1 MQLNKDLREFAELLN
16 SNRVEFV
23 VVGAFAV
30 GWHGFPR
37 FTGDLDVLVRPTIE
51 NGAAVVEAI
60 RQFGFASL
68 GITREDFAHPGQV
81 VQLGFQPSR
90 IDVITSITGVE
101 FEDAWA
107 GKIAGDIDG
116 LPVFFIGFDDLIRN
130 KESTG
135 RPKDLL
141 DADQLRQR
149 RPKP

>member
-68 GITREDFAHPGQV
+68 GITREDFADPGQV

>member
-1 MQLNKDLREFAELLN
+1 M
-16 SNRVEFV
+16 
-23 VVGAFAV
+23 
-30 GWHGFPR
+30 
-37 FTGDLDVLVRPTIE
+37 
-51 NGAAVVEAI
+51 
-60 RQFGFASL
+60 
-68 GITREDFAHPGQV
+68 
-81 VQLGFQPSR
+81 
-90 IDVITSITGVE
+90 ITSITGVE